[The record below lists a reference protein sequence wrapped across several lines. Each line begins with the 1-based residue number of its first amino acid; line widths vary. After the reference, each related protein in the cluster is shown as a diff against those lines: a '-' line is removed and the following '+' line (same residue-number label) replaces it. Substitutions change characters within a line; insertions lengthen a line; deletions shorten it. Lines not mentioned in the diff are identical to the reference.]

1 MMQWTDEQYGRVARY
16 LDGQPVDLTGPERDL
31 AGEITGGGEV
41 FVTGGIDVR
50 QLHRAMA
57 TARRQM
63 SVALARP
70 RRRKIFV
77 ACFAAAEVA
86 AAAAVLVIMLTVR
99 GMAPPA
105 TTHNALADAPLDVIS
120 SFADGKIAE
129 EILLVHQDIDLL
141 EAEIYAPA
149 IDFDQ
154 ASFEIDE
161 LQFDLEEL
169 MNCEPPDFFLEG

>member
-1 MMQWTDEQYGRVARY
+1 MLQWTDEQYGRVARY

-31 AGEITGGGEV
+31 AKEITDGEV
-41 FVTGGIDVR
+41 LVTGGIDVR

-70 RRRKIFV
+70 RRRKIFA
-77 ACFAAAEVA
+77 ACFAAGEVV
-86 AAAAVLVIMLTVR
+86 AAAAVLIIMLTVR
-99 GMAPPA
+99 GMSPPA
-105 TTHNALADAPLDVIS
+105 VTHNALVDAPLEVIS
-120 SFADGKIAE
+120 SPANGDIAE
-129 EILLVHQDIDLL
+129 QILLVHQDIDLL
-141 EAEIYAPA
+141 EAEICAPA

-169 MNCEPPDFFLEG
+169 MNYEPPDFFLEG